1 MARKKTELPVLS
13 HQRREDLNRQIA
25 QERIYKTQL
34 TGTPGND
41 EMPEAHLPVTEVADV
56 DVGAVDRRIDRTR
69 KALERLGPEARKLTG
84 AQRQGAEAEWKHLK
98 EWLQERMDTKQ
109 HLGAFPSATR
119 AEKQAIYEEALRKAM
134 DFENGEHSPAF
145 IKAATKWQNLG
156 RLLWPD
162 DPDQSNLE
170 KIRPEGSKSG
180 RHFNV

>member
-25 QERIYKTQL
+25 QERADKAQL

-41 EMPEAHLPVTEVADV
+41 DLPEAHLPVTEVADI
-56 DVGAVDRRIDRTR
+56 DVGAVDRRIGRTQR
-69 KALERLGPEARKLTG
+69 ALEMLGPGSRKLTG

-109 HLGAFPSATR
+109 HLGAYPSATDSV
-119 AEKQAIYEEALRKAM
+119 KQAVYEEALRKAM
-134 DFENGEHSPAF
+134 DFTNGEHSPAF
-145 IKAATKWQNLG
+145 VQAASKWQNLG